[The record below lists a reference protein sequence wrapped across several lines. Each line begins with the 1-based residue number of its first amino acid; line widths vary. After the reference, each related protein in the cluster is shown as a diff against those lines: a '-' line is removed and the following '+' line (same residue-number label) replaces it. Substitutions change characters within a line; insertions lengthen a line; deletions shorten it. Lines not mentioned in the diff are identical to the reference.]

1 MTRGPAAARWQIA
14 PDGYTDGLGEVPGD
28 NAKPW
33 KQVTFGVAGADSE
46 GPAIVKLDYHIF
58 KSVANAY
65 LGLYVDPPRRPTFF
79 DVAETCPEL
88 DRVTRAYPAIRR
100 EFDRLMAA
108 APDLPQYHEVDSGER
123 AISSTTPKR
132 WNVFMLEILGH
143 RPTHNRAQ
151 CPETCAALASV
162 PNLIQAFFSILEPGK
177 SVPEHEGP
185 YLGYLRYHLGLRVPA
200 QKPPK
205 LIVNS
210 QDYAWKEGEGVLFD
224 DSWPHSVVND
234 AAELRAVLIVD
245 IRRPLP
251 RVPDMFNRFLT
262 DVIGR
267 HTYGRHVARKA
278 EQFAAA
284 QGGTGRAPAAA

>member
-1 MTRGPAAARWQIA
+1 M
-14 PDGYTDGLGEVPGD
+14 
-28 NAKPW
+28 
-33 KQVTFGVAGADSE
+33 
-46 GPAIVKLDYHIF
+46 KLDYHIF
-58 KSVANAY
+58 KSMANAF
-65 LGLYVDPPRRPTFF
+65 LGRYIDPPRRPTFF
-79 DVAETCPEL
+79 DIAQSYPEL
-88 DRVTRAYPAIRR
+88 DRVTKAYPIIRK

-123 AISSTTPKR
+123 AISNTTPKR

-143 RPTHNRAQ
+143 RPASNRAL
-151 CPETCAALASV
+151 CPGTCEAIAGV

-200 QKPPK
+200 QNPPK

-210 QDYAWKEGEGVLFD
+210 QPYVWKEGEAVLFD
-224 DSWPHSVVND
+224 DSWPHSVVNQ
-234 AAELRAVLIVD
+234 ATETRAVFIID
-245 IRRPLP
+245 IRRRLPLL
-251 RVPDMFNRFLT
+251 PDLFNRLLT

-278 EQFAAA
+278 EAFAAA
-284 QGGTGRAPAAA
+284 NTKAGRAPATA